1 MSAAANG
8 HLFAVDLL
16 LNRGAQIDAKDHQD
30 KVVELLL
37 VRGSDVNTVNKCRES
52 AWVKAAKKD
61 YIQIVQILWYRDD
74 INMYLKDFYGNT
86 PLLWAVQKKY
96 LACWAIF

>member
-1 MSAAANG
+1 MIAVNKGYDSVVRYCIDIIDINLNNHCGLTALMSAAANG

-52 AWVKAAKKD
+52 A
-61 YIQIVQILWYRDD
+61 
-74 INMYLKDFYGNT
+74 
-86 PLLWAVQKKY
+86 
-96 LACWAIF
+96 